1 MSCVARKPVF
11 GVSDQVWH
19 KLGCTATEDSYR
31 LQILDQGSRGIV
43 LSICSKN
50 KDADQLCGYSATD
63 LRICF
68 CIYAKSRFSHD
79 AAQIA
84 EQISLLYNM
93 LVKKSAVSRYMY
105 L

>member
-1 MSCVARKPVF
+1 MGFLTKSGTNLAVQPQK
-11 GVSDQVWH
+11 
-19 KLGCTATEDSYR
+19 
-31 LQILDQGSRGIV
+31 IV
-43 LSICSKN
+43 IGFKFWIKEVEELYYLCSKN

-63 LRICF
+63 LHICF

-79 AAQIA
+79 VAQIV